1 MSSQDSRNLPRPG
14 AHIHCTVKTAT
25 GSFAG
30 LLRDLNARGCKIE
43 LDDHRVLSGAVQIYI
58 PSSNTTLKA
67 TGRWKRGDAFGVE
80 FDAGI
85 VVEPILLQCT
95 ELREHLKNG
104 PDTVRRPSR
113 ARIAAR
119 G

>member
-1 MSSQDSRNLPRPG
+1 M
-14 AHIHCTVKTAT
+14 
-25 GSFAG
+25 
-30 LLRDLNARGCKIE
+30 
-43 LDDHRVLSGAVQIYI
+43 
-58 PSSNTTLKA
+58 
-67 TGRWKRGDAFGVE
+67 RWKRGDAFGVE